1 MLKSSSERHMKRYEQ
16 FPHTADIGIR
26 AFGKDLKEL
35 FENAAFGMFDVI
47 ADLEGIKTSTEEFI
61 EAKGET
67 AEELLVAWL
76 DELLYRFCTKE
87 VIYSK
92 FAIEELTD
100 DKIRARVFG
109 RPIAANRNRL
119 KVEIKAVTYSGL
131 KIKKTDK
138 GYQVEIIFD
147 V

>member
-1 MLKSSSERHMKRYEQ
+1 MKRYEQ

-26 AFGKDLKEL
+26 VFGKDLKEL

-47 ADLEGIKTSTEEFI
+47 ADLEGIKTPIEETI
-61 EAKGET
+61 EANGET

-87 VIYSK
+87 IIFSK
-92 FAIEELTD
+92 FRITD
-100 DKIRARVFG
+100 LSENTLKAKVFG
-109 RPIAANRNRL
+109 RPVASNRNRL
-119 KVEIKAVTYSGL
+119 KVEVKAITYSGL
-131 KIKKTDK
+131 NIKKGK
-138 GYQVEIIFD
+138 AGYQVEIIFD